1 MWHRSSSFNTSVV
14 EPTLNCTELSILVE
28 ASQHFIFNG
37 NNNSVQ
43 EYSYDS
49 INEEEEEKVQL
60 SVFKTGQLRLLNR
73 FRNYRQP
80 ASYSVRS
87 TNNANCNFMCGT
99 SHKMKKE
106 KHLCCQA
113 CSLLLWKF
121 IFS

>member
-1 MWHRSSSFNTSVV
+1 MRHRTSSFKTSVV

-28 ASQHFIFNG
+28 ASQNFIFNG
-37 NNNSVQ
+37 NKNSVQ

-49 INEEEEEKVQL
+49 INEEEEKVQL

-87 TNNANCNFMCGT
+87 TNNVSCNFMCGT
-99 SHKMKKE
+99 RHKMKKE
-106 KHLCCQA
+106 KHLCCQTNN
-113 CSLLLWKF
+113 CEGEYF
-121 IFS
+121 

>member
-1 MWHRSSSFNTSVV
+1 MWHRTSSFNTSVV

-37 NNNSVQ
+37 NNNSAQ

-49 INEEEEEKVQL
+49 INEEEEIVQL

-87 TNNANCNFMCGT
+87 TNNVY
-99 SHKMKKE
+99 
-106 KHLCCQA
+106 L
-113 CSLLLWKF
+113 F
-121 IFS
+121 I

>member
-1 MWHRSSSFNTSVV
+1 VV

-87 TNNANCNFMCGT
+87 TNNVY
-99 SHKMKKE
+99 
-106 KHLCCQA
+106 L
-113 CSLLLWKF
+113 F
-121 IFS
+121 IYLNTKSDPVWSRKINEEVKD